1 MGGNCILLI
10 GMVNKRKL
18 QVFPTNKV
26 HWGAWIQKNVGQIFK
41 PFQWFGVLGGKYS
54 LSR

>member
-10 GMVNKRKL
+10 GMVNRRKL
-18 QVFPTNKV
+18 HDFSTNKV
-26 HWGAWIQKNVGQIFK
+26 HWGGSIQKNVGQIFK
-41 PFQWFGVLGGKYS
+41 PFEWFGVLGEKYS